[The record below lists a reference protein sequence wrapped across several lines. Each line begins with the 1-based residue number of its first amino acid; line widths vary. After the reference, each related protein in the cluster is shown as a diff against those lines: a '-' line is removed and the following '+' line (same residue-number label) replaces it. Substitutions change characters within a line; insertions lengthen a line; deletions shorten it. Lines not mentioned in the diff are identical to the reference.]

1 MRQLQKQIEIKK
13 KQKEEFETANSV
25 IAKNITTI
33 HADIFLIEEENK
45 TIAFEIG
52 SYAHRIEQLPK
63 DFQPTFFQILLQIVS
78 FGIKNY
84 KKEYIAHL
92 ETLKNEKDELVE
104 KLSSKKQ
111 SIIEIQKKSEQQQ
124 LELKS
129 NAQKI
134 EQLKQDIS
142 KLEHEFDIKLELFK
156 NRLTSFQIKI
166 LQLAKN
172 QYINDYTRK
181 NLKDEFQGII
191 ELKDEFLTHS
201 KVKNFI
207 TEVIAFYS
215 DDLTWI
221 KNKNSAFVK
230 NEMISEKNFFDTV
243 ESKPLT
249 KKQQEAVLVNENNNL
264 ILAGAGSGKTSVIVA
279 KVSYLIKK
287 NILHPNEILILA
299 FNKNAQ
305 KELKERFE
313 KKSIPVKNNMPNSF
327 GLQID
332 TFHAYG
338 LQIIAQS
345 MARKFDMCPM
355 SESPNNMN
363 KFIKDSIFKLL
374 SSMEI
379 FLKEFTQFIAYFSI
393 PYKNESEFNNLGEYY
408 DYQKDFDMKTLKHEV
423 EIKSIEQKEKL
434 ITFKQETVKSYQE
447 LLIAN
452 FFTLNGI
459 KYLYEEPYEVQ
470 TWTRER
476 RQYKPDFYLPDYGI
490 YIEHFGIDRQGNTA
504 FGIDRDKYLDGMEW
518 KREIHNTNQTT
529 LIETFSYEFSEN
541 RGLQLL
547 KEKLLA
553 HNVHHREPTKAELYE
568 LLKEPIEDGEFA
580 KLFTTFL
587 SHFKSNRHTLE
598 GIKEKSKEIERSS
611 LFIRLF
617 EFIFKEYQEFQ
628 KRNNCIDFD
637 DMIVEALNNI
647 EKGKYRHG
655 FKHIFIDEFQD
666 ISTTRAMLIKS
677 LLPLNNT
684 SVTAVGDDWQSINRF
699 AGSNIKIIQDF
710 EKTFGIS
717 QTVALDYTF
726 RFDNIVS
733 SVASDFI
740 QKNPNQLQKEIKTIK
755 TQEQGKF
762 SILLYWSTGDNQKDI
777 EKILDL
783 IIKKEKNN
791 KSVMIL
797 ARYNFL
803 FKEIKSDNKKEL
815 KISPYLKNKYPTL
828 KMPLASVHGSKGNE
842 ADYVIVFGLNHGKYG
857 FPSKIVDDPILDIVV
872 PPGDDYEDAEER
884 RLFYVALTRTKGTLF
899 LLSNQYEKSS
909 FVEELIKNY
918 KDEIYFMNDAGVEL
932 IHCPECKTGI
942 LKKNTTHEDRR
953 RHFYG
958 CSNYPRCKY
967 TENIHYCPQCESE
980 VKKDLENRVATC
992 ISQECDFESKLCPT
1006 CNGHLIKRN
1015 GQYGEFLGCENY
1027 PTCTYSEKIQVA
1039 RENLNDNVF

>member
-1 MRQLQKQIEIKK
+1 LC
-13 KQKEEFETANSV
+13 N
-25 IAKNITTI
+25 KNVVLSGL
-33 HADIFLIEEENK
+33 FLW
-45 TIAFEIG
+45 G
-52 SYAHRIEQLPK
+52 H
-63 DFQPTFFQILLQIVS
+63 
-78 FGIKNY
+78 Y
-84 KKEYIAHL
+84 K
-92 ETLKNEKDELVE
+92 
-104 KLSSKKQ
+104 
-111 SIIEIQKKSEQQQ
+111 
-124 LELKS
+124 LKS

-134 EQLKQDIS
+134 EQLKKDIS
-142 KLEHEFDIKLELFK
+142 KLENEFDIKLELFK

-207 TEVIAFYS
+207 PEVIVFSS
-215 DDLTWI
+215 DDVAWI
-221 KNKNSAFVK
+221 KNKNNAFVK

-264 ILAGAGSGKTSVIVA
+264 ILAGAGSGKTSVVVA

-305 KELKERFE
+305 KELEERFE
-313 KKSIPVKNNMPNSF
+313 KKGIPVKNNTANAF

-345 MARKFDMCPM
+345 MARRFDICPM

-374 SSMEI
+374 ASMGT

-393 PYKNESEFNNLGEYY
+393 PYKNESEFNSLGKYY

-423 EIKSIEQKEKL
+423 EIRSNEQKEKL
-434 ITFKQETVKSYQE
+434 ITLQEETVKSYQE

-459 KYLYEEPYEVQ
+459 RYLYEEPYEIK
-470 TWTRER
+470 TYTTDR

-490 YIEHFGIDRQGNTA
+490 YIEHFGIDRKGNTA
-504 FGIDRDKYLDGMEW
+504 SYIDREKYLDGMEW
-518 KREIHNTNQTT
+518 KRELHNKNQTT
-529 LIETFSYEFSEN
+529 LIETFSYEFLEG

-553 HNVHHREPTKAELYE
+553 HNVHFREPTEAELHE
-568 LLKEPIEDGEFA
+568 LLKEPIESGKFTS
-580 KLFTTFL
+580 LFTTFL

-598 GIKEKSKEIERSS
+598 GIKEKSKEVERSS

-628 KRNNCIDFD
+628 KRNSCIDFD

-684 SVTAVGDDWQSINRF
+684 SITAVGDDWQSINRF

-717 QTVALDYTF
+717 QAVALDYTF
-726 RFDNIVS
+726 RFDNIIS

-740 QKNPNQLQKEIKTIK
+740 QKNPNQLQKEIKTVK
-755 TQEQGKF
+755 TQEQNKF
-762 SILLYWSTGDNQKDI
+762 SICLYWSTGKNQEDI
-777 EKILDL
+777 EEILKKIVQ
-783 IIKKEKNN
+783 KEREKT
-791 KSVMIL
+791 KTVRIL

-803 FKEIKSDNKKEL
+803 LNDLSFG
-815 KISPYLKNKYPTL
+815 YYPTL
-828 KMPLASVHGSKGNE
+828 TIEKSSVHGSKGNE

-909 FVEELIKNY
+909 FVEELIESY

-980 VKKDLENRVATC
+980 VKKDLENRVAKC
-992 ISQECDFESKLCPT
+992 ISKECDFESKLCPT

>member
-1 MRQLQKQIEIKK
+1 MRQLQKQIEITKEQ
-13 KQKEEFETANSV
+13 KQDLETANSV
-25 IAKNITTI
+25 VAKNITTM
-33 HADIFLIEEENK
+33 HADISLIEEENK
-45 TIAFEIG
+45 AIAFEIS
-52 SYAHRIEQLPK
+52 SYAQTIEQLPK
-63 DFQPTFFQILLQIVS
+63 TFQPTFLQILLQIVS
-78 FGIKNY
+78 LGTKNY
-84 KKEYIAHL
+84 KKEYMSHL
-92 ETLKNEKDELVE
+92 ENLNNERRKLIE

-111 SIIEIQKKSEQQQ
+111 NIIEIQKKIEQKE

-142 KLEHEFDIKLELFK
+142 KLENEFDIKLELFK

-181 NLKDEFQGII
+181 NLKDEFQSII

-207 TEVIAFYS
+207 PEVIVFSS
-215 DDLTWI
+215 DDVAWI
-221 KNKNSAFVK
+221 KNKNNAFVK

-264 ILAGAGSGKTSVIVA
+264 ILAGAGSGKTSVVVA

-305 KELKERFE
+305 KELEERFE
-313 KKSIPVKNNMPNSF
+313 KKGITV
-327 GLQID
+327 QIN
-332 TFHAYG
+332 TFHSYG

-345 MARKFDMCPM
+345 MARRFDICPM

-374 SSMEI
+374 ASMGT

-393 PYKNESEFNNLGEYY
+393 PYKNESEFNSLGEYY
-408 DYQKDFDMKTLKHEV
+408 DYQKDFDMKTLKHKI
-423 EIKSIEQKEKL
+423 EIRSQRQEENLTTLQE
-434 ITFKQETVKSYQE
+434 ETVKSYQE

-459 KYLYEEPYEVQ
+459 RYLYEEPYEIK
-470 TWTRER
+470 TYTTER

-490 YIEHFGIDRQGNTA
+490 YIEHFGIDRKGNTA
-504 FGIDRDKYLDGMEW
+504 SYIDREKYLDGMEW
-518 KREIHNTNQTT
+518 KRELHNKNQTT
-529 LIETFSYEFSEN
+529 LIETFSYEFLEG

-553 HNVHHREPTKAELYE
+553 HNVHFREPTEAELHE
-568 LLKEPIEDGEFA
+568 LLKEPIESGKFTS
-580 KLFTTFL
+580 LFTTFL

-598 GIKEKSKEIERSS
+598 GIKEKSKEVERSS

-628 KRNNCIDFD
+628 KRNSCIDFD

-684 SVTAVGDDWQSINRF
+684 SITAVGDDWQSINRF

-710 EKTFGIS
+710 EKIFGIS

-740 QKNPNQLQKEIKTIK
+740 QKNPNQLQKEIKTVK
-755 TQEQGKF
+755 TQEQNKF
-762 SILLYWSTGDNQKDI
+762 SILLYWSTGDNKKDI
-777 EKILDL
+777 ESILNKIL
-783 IIKKEKNN
+783 KKEEEKT
-791 KSVMIL
+791 KTVRIL

-803 FKEIKSDNKKEL
+803 LNDLSFG
-815 KISPYLKNKYPTL
+815 YYPTL
-828 KMPLASVHGSKGNE
+828 TIEKSSVHGSKGNE
-842 ADYVIVFGLNHGKYG
+842 ADYVIVFGLNHGKFG

-909 FVEELIKNY
+909 FVEELIENY

-932 IHCPECKTGI
+932 IHCPECKTGV

-980 VKKDLENRVATC
+980 VKKDLENRVAKC
-992 ISQECDFESKLCPT
+992 ISKECDFESKLCPT

-1039 RENLNDNVF
+1039 KENLNDNVF

>member
-1 MRQLQKQIEIKK
+1 MRQLQKQIEIT
-13 KQKEEFETANSV
+13 KQQKQDFEATNSV
-25 IAKNITTI
+25 VAKNIATM
-33 HADIFLIEEENK
+33 HADISLIEEENK
-45 TIAFEIG
+45 AIALEIS
-52 SYAHRIEQLPK
+52 SYAQTIEQLSK
-63 DFQPTFFQILLQIVS
+63 DFQPTFFQTLIQIVS
-78 FGIKNY
+78 LGTKNY
-84 KKEYIAHL
+84 KKEYMSHL
-92 ETLKNEKDELVE
+92 ETLNNERHKLIE

-111 SIIEIQKKSEQQQ
+111 NINEIQKKIEQKE
-124 LELKS
+124 LELKG
-129 NAQKI
+129 NAQEI
-134 EQLKQDIS
+134 EQLKKDIS
-142 KLEHEFDIKLELFK
+142 KLENEFDIKLELFK

-181 NLKDEFQGII
+181 NLKDEFQSII
-191 ELKDEFLTHS
+191 KLKDEFLTHT

-207 TEVIAFYS
+207 PEVISFSS
-215 DDLTWI
+215 DDVTWI

-230 NEMISEKNFFDTV
+230 NEMINEKDFFNTV

-264 ILAGAGSGKTSVIVA
+264 ILAGAGSGKTSVVVA

-287 NILHPNEILILA
+287 NILHPNEVLILA

-305 KELKERFE
+305 KELQERFE
-313 KKSIPVKNNMPNSF
+313 KKGITV
-327 GLQID
+327 QIN
-332 TFHAYG
+332 TFHSFG

-345 MARKFDMCPM
+345 MARRFDICPL

-374 SSMEI
+374 ASMGT

-393 PYKNESEFNNLGEYY
+393 PYKNESEFNSLGEYY
-408 DYQKDFDMKTLKHEV
+408 DYQKDFDMKTLKHKV
-423 EIKSIEQKEKL
+423 EIRGERQEENL
-434 ITFKQETVKSYQE
+434 TTLQEETVKSYQE

-459 KYLYEEPYEVQ
+459 RYLYEEPYEIK
-470 TWTRER
+470 TWTKEK

-490 YIEHFGIDRQGNTA
+490 YIEHFGIDRKGNTA
-504 FGIDRDKYLDGMEW
+504 PYIDKKKYLDGMEW
-518 KREIHNTNQTT
+518 KRELHNTNQTT
-529 LIETFSYEFSEN
+529 LIETFSYEFSED

-547 KEKLLA
+547 KQKLLA
-553 HNVHHREPTKAELYE
+553 HNVHFREPTEAELHE
-568 LLKEPIEDGEFA
+568 LLKEPIESGKFTS
-580 KLFTTFL
+580 LFTTFL